1 MSSFEI
7 NVRHSITNNNGSGGY
22 TYQTNNQAT
31 IRVEA
36 QNATQAQN
44 MVKSQFGGDNNCTIF
59 SSRQIY

>member
-44 MVKSQFGGDNNCTIF
+44 MVINKFVLMK
-59 SSRQIY
+59 R

>member
-7 NVRHSITNNNGSGGY
+7 TVRHGITNNNGSGGY

-31 IRVEA
+31 IKVEA
-36 QNATQAQN
+36 QNAIQAQS

>member
-7 NVRHSITNNNGSGGY
+7 TVRHGITNDNGSGGY

-31 IRVEA
+31 IKVEA
-36 QNATQAQN
+36 QNAIQAQS
-44 MVKSQFGGDNNCTIF
+44 MVKSQFGGDNNCAIF

>member
-7 NVRHSITNNNGSGGY
+7 NVRHSIANNNGSGGY

-31 IRVEA
+31 IKVEA

>member
-31 IRVEA
+31 VKVEA
-36 QNATQAQN
+36 QNAIQAQS

>member
-31 IRVEA
+31 IKVEA
-36 QNATQAQN
+36 QNAIQAQS